1 MSKDN
6 IDNTIDRKGWE
17 FFTLD
22 EMKCKGTGRCEMNE
36 GFMNALVKLRKVYG
50 KPMAVSSGFRDPAYN
65 KQIGGADNSAH
76 IYGKA
81 VDIRVSGVDAWR
93 LVNLA
98 MQGGFTGIGVK
109 QKGPVNERFIHLDT
123 MGNEDGSPRPAIWSY

>member
-1 MSKDN
+1 MS
-6 IDNTIDRKGWE
+6 NTNSWE
-17 FFTLD
+17 FFTED
-22 EMKCKGTGRCEMNE
+22 EMKCNGTGRCAMNE
-36 GFMNALVKLRKVYG
+36 GFMNALVRLRKVYG
-50 KPMAVSSGFRDPAYN
+50 KPMKVTSGFRDPSYN

-81 VDIRVSGVDAWR
+81 ADIAVSGVDAWR

-109 QKGPVNERFIHLDT
+109 QKGPINERFIHLDT
-123 MGNEDGSPRPAIWSY
+123 MQHEDGSPRPAIWSY

>member
-1 MSKDN
+1 MS
-6 IDNTIDRKGWE
+6 NTNNNWE
-17 FFTLD
+17 FFTED
-22 EMKCKGTGRCEMNE
+22 ELKCKGTGRCEMNE
-36 GFMNALVKLRKVYG
+36 GFMNALVRLRKVYG
-50 KPMAVSSGFRDPAYN
+50 KPMAVSSGFRDPSYN

-93 LVNLA
+93 IVNLA

-123 MGNEDGSPRPAIWSY
+123 MSHDDGSPRPAIWSY